1 MHRMRVIIL
10 GFCLIFSLSV
20 CAQKLLPSEFIFT
33 KAPFASSHA
42 STIVETP
49 KGLVS
54 AFFAGSD
61 EGNKDV
67 GIWLS
72 RNIQGRWTPP
82 VQVADGVQNKKVQYP
97 CWNPVLFQMPQ
108 GELILFYKVGSKPS
122 EWWGMLKR
130 SKDAGLTWSAAE
142 KLPKGILGPVKN
154 KPLLLADGTLLCP
167 SSSEDSGDK
176 LHFEMTKDG
185 GRTWKKTKALNDG
198 KTFSA
203 IQPSVIFLQDGRM
216 KLLCRSNTG
225 FIMEAYSSDQGNT
238 WTPLQKTNLKNPN
251 SGSDAITLKS
261 GLHVLVHNPL
271 GNRPKETE
279 GEREILAVSTS
290 KDGTHWTKMGELE
303 NTSLKEFSYPA
314 IIQTRDGR
322 IHITYTWKR
331 EKIKH
336 AFLKF

>member
-1 MHRMRVIIL
+1 MHRMRVFFFGL
-10 GFCLIFSLSV
+10 CLLVSVGV
-20 CAQKLLPSEFIFT
+20 CAQKLSSEFIFT

-82 VQVADGVQNKKVQYP
+82 VQVANGVQNKKVQYP

-108 GELILFYKVGSKPS
+108 GELILFYKVGPKPS
-122 EWWGMLKR
+122 QWWGMLKR

-167 SSSEDSGDK
+167 SSSEDTGDK

-198 KTFSA
+198 KKFSA

-225 FIMEAYSSDQGNT
+225 FIMEAYSSDQGYT
-238 WTPLQKTNLKNPN
+238 WTPLKKTNLKNPN

-290 KDGTHWTKMGELE
+290 KDGTHWTKVGELE
-303 NTSLKEFSYPA
+303 NTPLKEFSYPA

-336 AFLKF
+336 AVLNF

>member
-1 MHRMRVIIL
+1 MHRMRVFFFGL
-10 GFCLIFSLSV
+10 CLLVSVGV
-20 CAQKLLPSEFIFT
+20 CAQKLSSEFIFT

-108 GELILFYKVGSKPS
+108 GELILFYKVGPKPS
-122 EWWGMLKR
+122 QWWGMLKR

-142 KLPKGILGPVKN
+142 KLPSGILGPVKN
-154 KPLLLADGTLLCP
+154 KPLLLAGGTLLCP

-185 GRTWKKTKALNDG
+185 GRTWRKTKALNDG

-238 WTPLQKTNLKNPN
+238 WTSLQKTNLKNPN

-290 KDGTHWTKMGELE
+290 KDGQRWTKVGELE
-303 NTSLKEFSYPA
+303 NTPLKEFSYPA

-336 AFLKF
+336 AVLKF

>member
-1 MHRMRVIIL
+1 MRVIFFGLCLIVIL
-10 GFCLIFSLSV
+10 GV
-20 CAQKLLPSEFIFT
+20 NAQKLPSEFIFQ
-33 KAPFASSHA
+33 KVPFASSHA

-67 GIWLS
+67 GIWMS
-72 RNIQGRWTPP
+72 RNIQGRWTAP
-82 VQVADGVQNKKVQYP
+82 VQVADGIQNKKVQYP

-108 GELILFYKVGSKPS
+108 GELILFYKVGPKPS
-122 EWWGMLKR
+122 QWWGMLKR
-130 SKDAGLTWSAAE
+130 SNDAGLTWSTAE

-154 KPLLLADGTLLCP
+154 KPLFLADGTLLCP

-290 KDGTHWTKMGELE
+290 KDGTHWTKVGELE
-303 NTSLKEFSYPA
+303 NTPLKEFSYPA

-336 AFLKF
+336 AILNF

>member
-1 MHRMRVIIL
+1 MHRMRVFIL
-10 GFCLIFSLSV
+10 GLCMLFSLSV
-20 CAQKLLPSEFIFT
+20 CAQKLPSEFIFT
-33 KAPFASSHA
+33 KAPFASSHE

-72 RNIQGRWTPP
+72 RNVQGRWTPP

-108 GELILFYKVGSKPS
+108 GELILFYKVGPKPS
-122 EWWGMLKR
+122 QWWGMLKR

-142 KLPKGILGPVKN
+142 KLPKGFLGPVKN
-154 KPLLLADGTLLCP
+154 KPLLLVDGTLLCP

-176 LHFEMTKDG
+176 LHFEMTKDK

-225 FIMEAYSSDQGNT
+225 FIMEAYLSDQGNT

-251 SGSDAITLKS
+251 SGSDAVTLKS

-290 KDGTHWTKMGELE
+290 KDGTHWTKIGELE
-303 NTSLKEFSYPA
+303 NTPLKEFSYPA
-314 IIQTRDGR
+314 IIQTHDGSV
-322 IHITYTWKR
+322 HITYTWKR

>member
-1 MHRMRVIIL
+1 MRVIIL
-10 GFCLIFSLSV
+10 GFCLIFSVGV
-20 CAQKLLPSEFIFT
+20 CAQKLSSEFIFT

-82 VQVADGVQNKKVQYP
+82 VQVANGVQNKKVQYP

-108 GELILFYKVGSKPS
+108 GELILFYKVGPKPS
-122 EWWGMLKR
+122 QWWGMLKR

-142 KLPKGILGPVKN
+142 KLPIGILGPVKN

-167 SSSEDSGDK
+167 SSSEDTGDK

-238 WTPLQKTNLKNPN
+238 WTPLKKTNLKNPN

-290 KDGTHWTKMGELE
+290 KDGTHWTKIGELE

>member
-1 MHRMRVIIL
+1 MRVYFFGL
-10 GFCLIFSLSV
+10 CLMASLSV
-20 CAQKLLPSEFIFT
+20 NAQKLPSEFIFQ

-49 KGLVS
+49 KGLIS

-82 VQVADGVQNKKVQYP
+82 VQVADGIQNKKVQYP

-108 GELILFYKVGSKPS
+108 GELLLFYKVGPKPS
-122 EWWGMLKR
+122 QWWGMLKR
-130 SKDAGLTWSAAE
+130 SKDAGLTWSVAE

-154 KPLLLADGTLLCP
+154 KPIYLADGTLLCP

-203 IQPSVIFLQDGRM
+203 IQPSVLFLSDGRM

-238 WTPLQKTNLKNPN
+238 WTSLQKTNLKNPN

-290 KDGTHWTKMGELE
+290 KDGTHWTQVGELE
-303 NTSLKEFSYPA
+303 NTPLKEFSYPA
-314 IIQTRDGR
+314 IIQTRDGH
-322 IHITYTWKR
+322 IHVTYTWKR

-336 AFLKF
+336 AVLNFKNL

>member
-1 MHRMRVIIL
+1 MKVFTL

-108 GELILFYKVGSKPS
+108 GELILFYKVGPKPS
-122 EWWGMLKR
+122 QWWGMLKR

-142 KLPKGILGPVKN
+142 KLPNGILGPVKN

-167 SSSEDSGDK
+167 SSSEDSGNK

-203 IQPSVIFLQDGRM
+203 IQPSVIFLRDGRM

-271 GNRPKETE
+271 GNRRKETE

-290 KDGTHWTKMGELE
+290 KDGTHWNKVGELE
-303 NTSLKEFSYPA
+303 NTPLKEFSYPA

-322 IHITYTWKR
+322 IHISYTWKR

-336 AFLKF
+336 AVLKF

>member
-1 MHRMRVIIL
+1 MHLMRVIIL
-10 GFCLIFSLSV
+10 GFCLIFSFGV
-20 CAQKLLPSEFIFT
+20 CAQKLPSEFIFT

-108 GELILFYKVGSKPS
+108 GELILFYKVGPKPS
-122 EWWGMLKR
+122 QWWGMLKR

-142 KLPKGILGPVKN
+142 KLPSGILGPVKN
-154 KPLLLADGTLLCP
+154 KPLLLAGGTLLCP

-185 GRTWKKTKALNDG
+185 GRTWRKTKALNDG

-238 WTPLQKTNLKNPN
+238 WTSLQKTNLKNPN

-290 KDGTHWTKMGELE
+290 KDGQRWTKVGELE
-303 NTSLKEFSYPA
+303 NTPLKEFSYPA

-322 IHITYTWKR
+322 IHISYTWKR

-336 AFLKF
+336 AVLNF

>member
-1 MHRMRVIIL
+1 MRVYFL
-10 GFCLIFSLSV
+10 GLCMFFSLGAS
-20 CAQKLLPSEFIFT
+20 AQKLPSEFIFQ

-42 STIVETP
+42 STIVETS
-49 KGLVS
+49 KGLVA

-72 RNIQGRWTPP
+72 RNIQGRWASP
-82 VQVADGVQNKKVQYP
+82 VQVADGVQNKKLQYP

-108 GELILFYKVGSKPS
+108 GELLLFYKVGPKPS
-122 EWWGMLKR
+122 QWWGMLKR

-176 LHFEMTKDG
+176 LHFESTKDG

-198 KTFSA
+198 KSFSA

-251 SGSDAITLKS
+251 SGSDAITLKN
-261 GLHVLVHNPL
+261 GLHVLVHNPM
-271 GNRPKETE
+271 GNRLKETE
-279 GEREILAVSTS
+279 GERDILAVSTS
-290 KDGTHWTKMGELE
+290 TDGIHWFKLGELE
-303 NTSLKEFSYPA
+303 NTPLKEFSYPA

-322 IHITYTWKR
+322 IHISYTWKR

-336 AFLKF
+336 AVLTF

>member
-1 MHRMRVIIL
+1 MRVFIL

-20 CAQKLLPSEFIFT
+20 CAQKLPSEFIFT

-82 VQVADGVQNKKVQYP
+82 VQVADGVQNKNVQYP

-108 GELILFYKVGSKPS
+108 GELILFYKVGPKPS

-167 SSSEDSGDK
+167 SSSEDTGDR

-238 WTPLQKTNLKNPN
+238 WTPLKKTNLKNPN

-303 NTSLKEFSYPA
+303 NTPLKEFSYPA

-336 AFLKF
+336 AFIKF

>member
-1 MHRMRVIIL
+1 MKVFTL

-82 VQVADGVQNKKVQYP
+82 VQVADGVQNKKVQHP

-108 GELILFYKVGSKPS
+108 GELILFYKVGPKPS
-122 EWWGMLKR
+122 QWWGMLKR

-142 KLPKGILGPVKN
+142 KLPNGILGPVKN

-167 SSSEDSGDK
+167 SSSEDSGNK

-203 IQPSVIFLQDGRM
+203 IQPSVIFLRDGRM

-290 KDGTHWTKMGELE
+290 KDGTHWTKVGELE
-303 NTSLKEFSYPA
+303 NTPLKEFSYPA

-336 AFLKF
+336 AVLKF

>member
-1 MHRMRVIIL
+1 
-10 GFCLIFSLSV
+10 
-20 CAQKLLPSEFIFT
+20 
-33 KAPFASSHA
+33 
-42 STIVETP
+42 
-49 KGLVS
+49 
-54 AFFAGSD
+54 
-61 EGNKDV
+61 
-67 GIWLS
+67 
-72 RNIQGRWTPP
+72 
-82 VQVADGVQNKKVQYP
+82 
-97 CWNPVLFQMPQ
+97 MPQ
-108 GELILFYKVGSKPS
+108 GELILFYKVGPKPS
-122 EWWGMLKR
+122 QWWGMLKR

-142 KLPKGILGPVKN
+142 KLPSGIFGPVKN
-154 KPLLLADGTLLCP
+154 KPLLLAGGTLLCP

-185 GRTWKKTKALNDG
+185 GRTWRKTKALNDG

-238 WTPLQKTNLKNPN
+238 WTSLQKTNLKNPN

-290 KDGTHWTKMGELE
+290 KDGQRWTKVGELE
-303 NTSLKEFSYPA
+303 NTPLKEFSYPA

-336 AFLKF
+336 AVLNF

>member
-1 MHRMRVIIL
+1 MNRMRVFIL

-20 CAQKLLPSEFIFT
+20 CAQKLPSEFIFT

-108 GELILFYKVGSKPS
+108 GELILFYKVGPKPS

-167 SSSEDSGDK
+167 SSSEDTGDR

-238 WTPLQKTNLKNPN
+238 WTPLKKTNLKNPN

-290 KDGTHWTKMGELE
+290 KDGTHWTKIGELE
-303 NTSLKEFSYPA
+303 NTPLKEFSYPA

>member
-1 MHRMRVIIL
+1 MNRMRVFIL

-20 CAQKLLPSEFIFT
+20 CAQKLPSEFIFT
-33 KAPFASSHA
+33 HAPFASSHA

-82 VQVADGVQNKKVQYP
+82 VQVADGVQNKNVQYP

-108 GELILFYKVGSKPS
+108 GELILFYKVGPKPS

-167 SSSEDSGDK
+167 SSSEDTGDR

-238 WTPLQKTNLKNPN
+238 WTPLKKTNLKNPN

-290 KDGTHWTKMGELE
+290 KDGTHWTKIGELE

>member
-1 MHRMRVIIL
+1 MRVIIL
-10 GFCLIFSLSV
+10 GLCLIFSFGV
-20 CAQKLLPSEFIFT
+20 CAQKLPSEFIFT

-108 GELILFYKVGSKPS
+108 GELILFYKVGPKPS
-122 EWWGMLKR
+122 QWWGMLKR

-142 KLPKGILGPVKN
+142 KLPSGILGPVKN
-154 KPLLLADGTLLCP
+154 KPLLLAGGTLLCP

-185 GRTWKKTKALNDG
+185 GRTWRKTKALNDG

-238 WTPLQKTNLKNPN
+238 WTSLQKTNLKNPN

-290 KDGTHWTKMGELE
+290 KDGQRWTKVGELE
-303 NTSLKEFSYPA
+303 NTPLKEFSYPA

-336 AFLKF
+336 AVLKF

>member
-1 MHRMRVIIL
+1 MRVYFL
-10 GFCLIFSLSV
+10 GLCMFFSLGAS
-20 CAQKLLPSEFIFT
+20 AQKLPSEFIFQ

-42 STIVETP
+42 STIVETS
-49 KGLVS
+49 KGLVA

-72 RNIQGRWTPP
+72 RNIQGRWVSP
-82 VQVADGVQNKKVQYP
+82 VQVADGVQNKKLQYP

-108 GELILFYKVGSKPS
+108 GELLLFYKVGPKPS
-122 EWWGMLKR
+122 QWWGMLKR

-176 LHFEMTKDG
+176 LHFESTKDG

-198 KTFSA
+198 KSFSA

-251 SGSDAITLKS
+251 SGSDAITLKN
-261 GLHVLVHNPL
+261 GLHVLVHNPM
-271 GNRPKETE
+271 GNRLKETE
-279 GEREILAVSTS
+279 GERDILAVSTS
-290 KDGTHWTKMGELE
+290 TDGIHWLKVGELE
-303 NTSLKEFSYPA
+303 NTPLKEFSYPA

-322 IHITYTWKR
+322 IHISYTWKR

-336 AFLKF
+336 AVLTF

>member
-1 MHRMRVIIL
+1 MRVIIL
-10 GFCLIFSLSV
+10 GFCLIFSLGV
-20 CAQKLLPSEFIFT
+20 CAQKLPSEFIFT

-108 GELILFYKVGSKPS
+108 GELILFYKVGPKPS
-122 EWWGMLKR
+122 QWWGMLKR

-142 KLPKGILGPVKN
+142 KLPSGILGPVKN
-154 KPLLLADGTLLCP
+154 KPLLLAGGTLLCP

-185 GRTWKKTKALNDG
+185 GRTWRKTKALNDG

-238 WTPLQKTNLKNPN
+238 WTSLQKTNLKNPN

-290 KDGTHWTKMGELE
+290 KDGQRWTKVGELE
-303 NTSLKEFSYPA
+303 NTPLKEFSYPA

-336 AFLKF
+336 AVLNF

>member
-1 MHRMRVIIL
+1 MHLMRVIIL
-10 GFCLIFSLSV
+10 GFCLIFSFGV
-20 CAQKLLPSEFIFT
+20 CAQKLPSEFIFT

-108 GELILFYKVGSKPS
+108 GELILFYKVGPKPS
-122 EWWGMLKR
+122 QWWGMLKR

-142 KLPKGILGPVKN
+142 KLPSGILGPVKN
-154 KPLLLADGTLLCP
+154 KPLLLAGGTLLCP

-185 GRTWKKTKALNDG
+185 GRTWRKTKALNDG

-238 WTPLQKTNLKNPN
+238 WTSLQKTNLKNPN

-290 KDGTHWTKMGELE
+290 KDGQRWTKVGELE
-303 NTSLKEFSYPA
+303 NTPLKEFSYPA

-336 AFLKF
+336 AVLKF